1 MRNCVLFGQKK
12 NPKKDTFTQMAEL
25 EDADYEAYEQDI
37 ELLVDTLRKCF
48 NAQKARY
55 SVVGHQNTLYIEIE
69 GLDELNA
76 DEISEVAEPVLDELD
91 MDFDEISL
99 LPLKK

>member
-1 MRNCVLFGQKK
+1 MS
-12 NPKKDTFTQMAEL
+12 MSEL

-48 NAQKARY
+48 DAEKARY
-55 SVVGHQNTLYIEIE
+55 SVVGHKNTLYIEIE
-69 GLDELNA
+69 GLDEL
-76 DEISEVAEPVLDELD
+76 DPETISEVAEPVLEELD

-99 LPLKK
+99 LPLTN

>member
-1 MRNCVLFGQKK
+1 
-12 NPKKDTFTQMAEL
+12 MAEL

-48 NAQKARY
+48 NANKARY
-55 SVVGHQNTLYIEIE
+55 SVVGHQNTLFIEIE
-69 GLDELNA
+69 GLDELDA

>member
-1 MRNCVLFGQKK
+1 MSDLN
-12 NPKKDTFTQMAEL
+12 DT
-25 EDADYEAYEQDI
+25 DYEAYEQDI

-48 NAQKARY
+48 NAEKARY
-55 SVVGHQNTLYIEIE
+55 NVVGHQNTLFIEIQ
-69 GLDELNA
+69 GLDELTPE
-76 DEISEVAEPVLDELD
+76 EISEVAEPVLDELD

>member
-1 MRNCVLFGQKK
+1 MS
-12 NPKKDTFTQMAEL
+12 EL
-25 EDADYEAYEQDI
+25 EDSDYEAYEHDI

-48 NAQKARY
+48 NAEKARY
-55 SVVGHQNTLYIEIE
+55 SVMGHQNTLFIEIE
-69 GLDELNA
+69 GLDELSP

-99 LPLKK
+99 LPLKS

>member
-1 MRNCVLFGQKK
+1 MDDLN
-12 NPKKDTFTQMAEL
+12 NS
-25 EDADYEAYEQDI
+25 DYEAYEQDI

-48 NAQKARY
+48 NAEKARY
-55 SVVGHQNTLYIEIE
+55 NVIGHQNTLYIEIQ
-69 GLDELNA
+69 GLDELSA
-76 DEISEVAEPVLDELD
+76 EEISEVAEPVLDELD

>member
-1 MRNCVLFGQKK
+1 
-12 NPKKDTFTQMAEL
+12 MAEL

-48 NAQKARY
+48 NSEKARY
-55 SVVGHQNTLYIEIE
+55 SVVGHQNTLIVEIE
-69 GLDELNA
+69 GLDELSP

-99 LPLKK
+99 LPLKQ